1 MRATVVEETVE
12 VMKRLWC
19 DEVAEYTGMF
29 RRVSP
34 SRSWPKPAQQ
44 PHPPVLL
51 GAPASERNFER
62 IVRWADGWIPM
73 ANPILEPA
81 YEEWVTDLRRRW
93 EAADRDTDTL
103 QLLALLTTTSA
114 RTLPAAIERAA
125 KLGVQRV
132 AVRVDEGT
140 RDDVLPRLDRLQSAL
155 TPAFAS

>member
-1 MRATVVEETVE
+1 M
-12 VMKRLWC
+12 
-19 DEVAEYTGMF
+19 
-29 RRVSP
+29 
-34 SRSWPKPAQQ
+34 
-44 PHPPVLL
+44 LL

-93 EAADRDTDTL
+93 EAAGRDTEKL
-103 QLLALLTTTSA
+103 QLLALLTTTSV
-114 RTLPAAIERAA
+114 RDLPAAIERAA

-140 RDDVLPRLDRLQSAL
+140 RDDVLPRLDRLQTAL
-155 TPAFAS
+155 APAFAS